1 MPELPEVEVTRRG
14 LLPHLSERAVVE
26 VWCSGKPLRQPVPDR
41 LLRQCICG
49 NVITT
54 VDRRAKYLLIR
65 LGDGCVLLV
74 HFGMTGKLGIFHKTT
89 KKAKHDHL
97 CLRLDNDME
106 LRFNDVR
113 RFGCIAVWPADQ
125 ATALEEK
132 FQGRQGIEPFS
143 PDFNGGNLARLAKRS
158 GQPVKSFL
166 MDAGRISGIGNIYAN
181 EILFASGIHPRTEAN
196 SLSEPQW
203 QRVAECTVLIL
214 KKAIKA
220 GGSTIS
226 DFLGSSGKPGYFQ
239 LQLAVY
245 GKKDAACPNCGL
257 SIEKESISGRATF
270 FCPHCQPLL

>member
-49 NVITT
+49 NVITI

-65 LGDGCVLLV
+65 LDDGGVLLV
-74 HFGMTGKLGIFHKTT
+74 HLGMTGKLGIFHKAAE
-89 KKAKHDHL
+89 KIKHDHL

-125 ATALEEK
+125 ATALEEE
-132 FQGRQGIEPFS
+132 FQSRQGIEPFS

-181 EILFASGIHPRTEAN
+181 EILFATGIHPRTGAN
-196 SLSEPQW
+196 SLSEHQW

-214 KKAIKA
+214 KKAFNA

-226 DFLGSSGKPGYFQ
+226 DFICAFDLNGFG
-239 LQLAVY
+239 
-245 GKKDAACPNCGL
+245 
-257 SIEKESISGRATF
+257 
-270 FCPHCQPLL
+270 